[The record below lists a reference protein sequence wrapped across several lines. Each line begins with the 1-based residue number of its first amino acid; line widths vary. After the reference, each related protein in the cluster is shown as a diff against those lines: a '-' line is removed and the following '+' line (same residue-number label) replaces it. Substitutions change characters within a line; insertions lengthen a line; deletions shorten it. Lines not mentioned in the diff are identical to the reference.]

1 MIIWVRVVL
10 KKKAVDNNDIS
21 TTCAA
26 VVFRVKGSYITSV
39 DGIIRLFEYGKSRS
53 EDITLL
59 RCMIVYHIYMYV
71 EIRDPYSFFIRVVG
85 RASKLDGILAQLQFR
100 LPGQMS

>member
-59 RCMIVYHIYMYV
+59 RCMYTIFTCMLRSGIHIHFLSESLAGQVSLMAYL
-71 EIRDPYSFFIRVVG
+71 PSCNLG
-85 RASKLDGILAQLQFR
+85 CLDK
-100 LPGQMS
+100 

>member
-39 DGIIRLFEYGKSRS
+39 DGIIRLFEYEKSQ
-53 EDITLL
+53 
-59 RCMIVYHIYMYV
+59 RCMYTIFTCMLRSGIHIHFLSESSGGQVSLMAYLSSYNL
-71 EIRDPYSFFIRVVG
+71 G
-85 RASKLDGILAQLQFR
+85 CLDKWAEL
-100 LPGQMS
+100 

>member
-26 VVFRVKGSYITSV
+26 VVFRVKVSYITSV
-39 DGIIRLFEYGKSRS
+39 DGIIRLFEYEKSRS

-59 RCMIVYHIYMYV
+59 RCMYTIFTFIIY
-71 EIRDPYSFFIRVVG
+71 
-85 RASKLDGILAQLQFR
+85 ILRNTHQKA
-100 LPGQMS
+100 MS

>member
-21 TTCAA
+21 TTFAA

-59 RCMIVYHIYMYV
+59 RCMYTIFTCMLRSGIHIHFYQS
-71 EIRDPYSFFIRVVG
+71 RWQG
-85 RASKLDGILAQLQFR
+85 K
-100 LPGQMS
+100 